1 MTVLYENNR
10 FLFVTFYKLL
20 WFYAEKR
27 DIYLAFKAMN
37 MSETGYLTEEEF
49 MDVYSVVQLR
59 WKVVIITC

>member
-10 FLFVTFYKLL
+10 FLFVTFHKLL